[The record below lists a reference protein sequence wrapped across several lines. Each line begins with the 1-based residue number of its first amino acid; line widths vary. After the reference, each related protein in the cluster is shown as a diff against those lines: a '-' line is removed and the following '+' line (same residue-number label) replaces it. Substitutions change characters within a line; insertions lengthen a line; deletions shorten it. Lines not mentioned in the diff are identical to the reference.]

1 MRSQN
6 LCAQISIIIVLLL
19 NFSAT
24 SQELDRRANWQA
36 VFGSPGNEGPGVR
49 IREIIEDSPMD
60 KAGIKSGDLIISIDG
75 LLLDKEETW
84 VDVRYGMKADRQVD
98 LAILRNGE
106 AMNFQ
111 LRFNALPLEEHMGLE
126 TYYEHVTSRYGIRHR
141 TIITKPNISGKQ
153 PAVILI
159 GGLSCSSIEVHPGR
173 DSNWAKTITGLV
185 ERSGMVV
192 MRIEKAGVGDS
203 EGNCSESNFQMDL
216 AGFRAALAS
225 LKSKPYVDPDK
236 IVVYGSSMGSA
247 IAPLLANEA
256 GLAGVISDGTFFK
269 TWFEHM
275 LEIERRILQFQG
287 NSEKEIA
294 IKLNNY
300 FIPLYY
306 GMLIQNQSYKEVV
319 DLYPALGQYNYHG
332 ARHMYGRPVEYYQ
345 QLQRIDLA
353 AEWEKIK
360 VPVRILR
367 GTNDWIMS
375 AFDNHMIIDVL
386 ERNGHKD
393 HILYEYQGLDHW
405 NTIHESAK
413 DSFDGKPGVWD
424 EGTIDIIVNWAREIC
439 GLDPLQ

>member
-1 MRSQN
+1 MRLQN
-6 LCAQISIIIVLLL
+6 LFTHIVIILALL
-19 NFSAT
+19 T
-24 SQELDRRANWQA
+24 SFNTSSQDLGRRADWQA
-36 VFGSPGNEGPGVR
+36 VISSPANEVPGAL
-49 IREIIEDSPMD
+49 IREIIPDSPMD
-60 KAGIKSGDLIISIDG
+60 KAGLRAGDLIISIDG
-75 LLLDKEETW
+75 LLLEDEEKW
-84 VDVRYGMKADRQVD
+84 VDLRYGLRADQQVNF
-98 LAILRNGE
+98 AILRDGQ
-106 AMNFQ
+106 ALNF
-111 LRFNALPLEEHMGLE
+111 RVKFNAVPLEEHQGLD
-126 TYYEHVTSRYGIRHR
+126 TYYEYVTSRYGIRHR
-141 TIITKPNISGKQ
+141 TIITKPKISGKQ
-153 PAVILI
+153 AAVILI

-216 AGFRAALAS
+216 AGFRAALVS

-294 IKLNNY
+294 MKLNNY

-306 GMLIQNQSYKEVV
+306 GMLIQNQSFKEVV
-319 DLYPALGQYNYHG
+319 DLYPALGQYNYHS
-332 ARHMYGRPVEYYQ
+332 ARHMYGRPVTYYQ
-345 QLQRIDLA
+345 QLQRFDLA

-375 AFDNHMIIDVL
+375 SFDNHMIIDVL
-386 ERNGHKD
+386 VRNGHKD
-393 HILYEYQGLDHW
+393 HILHEYPGLDHW

-413 DSFDGKPGVWD
+413 DSFDGNPGVWD
-424 EGTIDIIVNWAREIC
+424 QGTIDIIVNWAREIC